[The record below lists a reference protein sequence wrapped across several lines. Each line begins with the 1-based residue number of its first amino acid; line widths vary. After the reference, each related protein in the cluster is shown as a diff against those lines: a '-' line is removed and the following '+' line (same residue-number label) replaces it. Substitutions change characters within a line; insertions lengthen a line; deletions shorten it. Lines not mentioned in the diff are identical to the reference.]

1 MSQESNAIFKEK
13 VLPQI
18 SSLLSS
24 SSSSSS
30 SQPFY
35 LGFTALIEA
44 IDVYGPG
51 AGGTARW
58 SRA

>member
-18 SSLLSS
+18 SSLLS

>member
-24 SSSSSS
+24 SSS
-30 SQPFY
+30 QPFY

-51 AGGTARW
+51 PGGTARW